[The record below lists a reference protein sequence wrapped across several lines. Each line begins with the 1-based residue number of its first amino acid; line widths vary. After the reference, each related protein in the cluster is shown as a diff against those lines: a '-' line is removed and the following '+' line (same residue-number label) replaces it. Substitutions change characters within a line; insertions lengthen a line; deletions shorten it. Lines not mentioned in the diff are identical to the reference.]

1 MSKIRWG
8 IVGAGRIAHTFAQD
22 MSATSNG
29 MLQSVA
35 ARNAEAA
42 RDFGDQYGIP
52 NSYGG
57 YAALYAD
64 PEVDAVYVA
73 TPHTFHLQNAGDAL
87 RAGKAVLCEK
97 PITISAAECQ
107 ALIDV
112 ANQTSGYLMEAMW
125 TWFLPAVR
133 NAKAWV
139 DAGRIGKIVQ
149 IKADFGYPQIYSP
162 GKREYDAALAGG
174 CLLEMGVYPVALA
187 ALFSGQDPQEVSVV
201 SRHAPNG
208 VEDDVVATFNYDGS
222 VATLG
227 TSFRAKLQNWAYIIG
242 EDAYIAIP
250 NFWRANDCQL
260 WVLDDMV
267 DSFDDGRATNGFDY
281 QIEAVNN
288 DLLAGR
294 TQSEIMP
301 LAESLRFQRHM
312 DLIRSRFE
320 LVSQYRKV

>member
-1 MSKIRWG
+1 MSKVRWG

-29 MLQSVA
+29 VLQSVA
-35 ARNAEAA
+35 ARNGDAA
-42 RDFGDQYGIP
+42 RAFADQYGAP
-52 NSYGG
+52 GSCGG

-64 PEVDAVYVA
+64 PDVDAVYVA
-73 TPHTFHLQNAGDAL
+73 TPHTLHLQNAGDAL

-97 PITISAAECQ
+97 PITVNAAECQ
-107 ALIDV
+107 ALIDI
-112 ANQTSGYLMEAMW
+112 ANKSSSYLMEAMW

-133 NAKAWV
+133 KAKEWV

-149 IKADFGYPQIYSP
+149 IKADFGYPLVYAAD
-162 GKREYDAALAGG
+162 KREYNAELAGG

-187 ALFSGQDPQEVSVV
+187 ALFAGRNPIDISVV

-208 VEDDVVATFNYDGS
+208 VEDDVAAIFNYDDF

-242 EDAYIAIP
+242 EHAYVAIP
-250 NFWRANDCQL
+250 NFWCANECQL
-260 WVLDDMV
+260 WALDEMV
-267 DSFDDGRATNGFDY
+267 DRFADGRTTNGFDY
-281 QIEAVNN
+281 QIEAVNS

-294 TQSEIMP
+294 KQSEIMP
-301 LAESLRFQRHM
+301 LSASLQFQQHM
-312 DLIRSRFE
+312 DLIRSKF
-320 LVSQYRKV
+320 QA

>member
-1 MSKIRWG
+1 VSKIRWG

-22 MSATSNG
+22 MAATSNG

-35 ARNAEAA
+35 ARNADAA
-42 RDFGDQYGIP
+42 REFGDQYGIP

-57 YAALYAD
+57 YEALYTD
-64 PEVDAVYVA
+64 PDVDAVYIA
-73 TPHTFHLQNAGDAL
+73 TPHTLHLQNAVDAL

-97 PITISAAECQ
+97 PLTISATECQ
-107 ALIDV
+107 ELIDV
-112 ANQTSGYLMEAMW
+112 ASQTSGYLMEAMW

-133 NAKAWV
+133 KAKEWV

-149 IKADFGYPQIYSP
+149 IKADFGYPLIYSP
-162 GKREYDAALAGG
+162 DKREYNAELAGG

-187 ALFSGQDPQEVSVV
+187 ALFSNQDPSEVSVV

-208 VEDDVVATFNYDGS
+208 VEDDVAAIFNYDDY

-242 EDAYIAIP
+242 EDAYVAIP
-250 NFWRANDCQL
+250 NFWCANNCQL

-267 DSFDDGRATNGFDY
+267 DSFDDGRTTNGFDY
-281 QIEAVNN
+281 QIDAVNN
-288 DLLAGR
+288 DLLTGR
-294 TQSEIMP
+294 KQSEVMP
-301 LAESLRFQRHM
+301 LSESMRSQRHM
-312 DLIRSRFE
+312 DLIRSEF
-320 LVSQYRKV
+320 

>member
-8 IVGAGRIAHTFAQD
+8 IVGAGRIAHTFAKD
-22 MSATSNG
+22 MSATSHG
-29 MLQSVA
+29 VLQSVA
-35 ARNAEAA
+35 ARSGDAA
-42 RDFGDQYGIP
+42 REFADQYGAP
-52 NSYGG
+52 NSHGG
-57 YAALYAD
+57 YEGLYAD

-73 TPHTFHLQNAGDAL
+73 TPHTLHLQNSGDAL

-97 PITISAAECQ
+97 PITVNAAQCQ
-107 ALIDV
+107 ALIDI
-112 ANQTSGYLMEAMW
+112 ANETSTYLMEAMW

-133 NAKAWV
+133 KAKEWV
-139 DAGRIGKIVQ
+139 DAGRIGRIVQ
-149 IKADFGYPQIYSP
+149 IKADFGYPLPYEADR
-162 GKREYDAALAGG
+162 REYAADLAGG

-187 ALFSGQDPQEVSVV
+187 ALFTGRDPIDISVV

-208 VEDDVVATFNYDGS
+208 VEDDVAALFRYDDY

-242 EDAYIAIP
+242 EDAYVAIP
-250 NFWRANDCQL
+250 NFWCANECQL
-260 WVLDDMV
+260 WVLDEMV
-267 DSFDDGRATNGFDY
+267 DRFDDGRTTAGFDY

-301 LAESLRFQRHM
+301 LSESLRFQRHM
-312 DLIRSRFE
+312 DLIRSKFQ
-320 LVSQYRKV
+320 S